1 MSARRGSVMTSMFST
16 SQVACVD
23 LTKTKEPIHTGI
35 GFLDHMMD
43 QINSHAQIGVG
54 LTVHNHS
61 DLNSLGNKGDDDDN
75 NQHDRNRLASSDQNS
90 LLRHVGWTLGS
101 QLALLN
107 KFLNLEDEATATS
120 RFCCPLDE
128 ALVECVLTKPAC
140 SSNKKR
146 KLDDGESAKNTKP
159 VGSLVKY
166 ELAPFGV
173 FPKDTGRTQIGHLK
187 TAALEEF
194 WKAFAKSTGLE
205 ISLVK
210 VRGDNG
216 HHIVESTFKAF
227 SRAIRNL
234 LDGTNTTANEARLQQ
249 SVWGPESANW
259 KQSLAL
265 KRQGTVERSTKET
278 KIKVSLALDGGEAG
292 VSVKTGI
299 TTLDEFFSTLAKEA
313 CMSLTIDCSGDT
325 WVDDHHT
332 AEDVAIAVGQ
342 VLTQALGTKAGLNR
356 MWCAKHECGSGN
368 VEVTMDLSNRPC
380 LTHNLALTEH
390 ESEEKVGDLSVEMLD
405 HVLDSLV
412 VNGRM
417 TVHVLL
423 MQDGATNGDS
433 SKVSLMDKAMATA
446 AAFGKA
452 LKYCAM
458 VDHRR
463 AGQTASSKGTL
474 SV

>member
-1 MSARRGSVMTSMFST
+1 MSRRGSVTSMFST

-61 DLNSLGNKGDDDDN
+61 DLNNLGNTADDN
-75 NQHDRNRLASSDQNS
+75 RLGDHNRLSHSDQNS

-107 KFLNLEDEATATS
+107 KFLNLEDDATATS

-128 ALVECVLTKPAC
+128 ALVECILTKPAW
-140 SSNKKR
+140 SNKKR
-146 KLDDGESAKNTKP
+146 KLDDSSATASTRNAKP

-166 ELAPFGV
+166 ELAPFGA
-173 FPKDTGRTQIGHLK
+173 FPKNTGRTQIGHLK

-234 LDGTNTTANEARLQQ
+234 LDGTNTTDDSSAPLQQ
-249 SVWGPESANW
+249 TMWGVESTNW

-278 KIKVSLALDGGEAG
+278 KIKVSLALDGGETG
-292 VSVKTGI
+292 VCVKTGI
-299 TTLDEFFSTLAKEA
+299 TTLDDFFSTLAREA

-356 MWCAKHECGSGN
+356 MWCARQKCGGGA

-417 TVHVLL
+417 TVHVVL
-423 MQDGATNGDS
+423 QDSATNGE

>member
-1 MSARRGSVMTSMFST
+1 MPAPRRGSVTSLFT
-16 SQVACVD
+16 TTQVACVD
-23 LTKTKEPIHTGI
+23 LTKTPEPIHTGI

-54 LTVHNHS
+54 LTVHHHS
-61 DLNSLGNKGDDDDN
+61 DLSTLSEQPDSQKED
-75 NQHDRNRLASSDQNS
+75 HNRLSQSDQAS
-90 LLRHVGWTLGS
+90 LLRHVGWTLGT

-107 KFLNLEDEATATS
+107 KFLSLKYDAVATS

-128 ALVECVLTKPAC
+128 ALVECVLTRPN
-140 SSNKKR
+140 SKKR
-146 KLDDGESAKNTKP
+146 KLDHDPEP
-159 VGSLVKY
+159 VGQLVRY
-166 ELAPFGV
+166 ELAPFGK
-173 FPKDTGRTQIGHLK
+173 FPKTTGRTTIGHLE
-187 TAALEEF
+187 TAALQEF

-210 VRGDNG
+210 LRGDNG

-234 LDGTNTTANEARLQQ
+234 LDGTNTTSGAQAPYQQ
-249 SVWGPESANW
+249 SVWGETSNNW
-259 KQSLAL
+259 KESLAL
-265 KRQGTVERSTKET
+265 KREGTVERSTKET
-278 KIKVSLALDGGEAG
+278 KIKVQLQLDGGEAG
-292 VSVKTGI
+292 VSIKTGL
-299 TTLDEFFSTLAKEA
+299 TMLDEFFTILAKEA
-313 CMSLTIDCSGDT
+313 CMSLTIDCSGDL

-356 MWCAKHECGSGN
+356 MWCAKHRAGSSS

-380 LTHNLALTEH
+380 MTHNLALHLAE
-390 ESEEKVGDLSVEMLD
+390 EEKMGDLSVEMFD

-417 TVHVLL
+417 TVHIVYSEES
-423 MQDGATNGDS
+423 TNGEGENGKS
-433 SKVSLMDKAMATA
+433 SSSSLKDRAMATA

-458 VDHRR
+458 VDSRR